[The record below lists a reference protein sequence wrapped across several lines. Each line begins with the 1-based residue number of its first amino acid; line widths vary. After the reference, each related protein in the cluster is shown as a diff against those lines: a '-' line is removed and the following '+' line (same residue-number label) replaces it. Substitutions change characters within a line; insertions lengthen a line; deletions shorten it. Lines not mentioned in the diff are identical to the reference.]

1 MVEYVSQAASY
12 TVVYLTLTFFLGVSL
27 LIGFK
32 FVAGA
37 TKDSDQ
43 YLAARDSQGVA
54 ALSLSFF
61 ASGAGAWVLFTV
73 PEASIIGGP
82 IALAGYTISCLV
94 PIAIFGWIG
103 PYMRKNLP
111 FGCTFSDYLQI
122 RYGSVMNVYCTLVT
136 LLYLCLY
143 LTAEFSAIGDAVV
156 ALSDPADMWGAT
168 GISDDGHNLKLGI
181 VLGVSICT
189 VVYTAIGGLPV
200 SLVTDKVQGVGILLF
215 TFLVCIAAFTANGDS
230 DEAVRDERWDKVTTT
245 GTGDPSPTGA
255 GDSNYGNSFKMAF
268 ILISAVTCANMM
280 HSGFQQRVWAA
291 QDPRKLQLGAVGGI
305 VLTIPLMI
313 LYGVVGMVSYAEYG
327 PFVYPQFPAYSGFYA
342 LNRMTVGWQV
352 CAVILTTMMVASS
365 ADTIQ
370 TGVAAV
376 FKPFTSYV
384 LVHDW
389 KLVSSEKEAPRVVI
403 AVNFL
408 LAAIVVNVPA
418 IVISTHRGDAHL
430 SVLSLFVLAD
440 LVCAT
445 CVVPVLMGLWDR
457 IHPAAASA
465 GCLAGAAVALLTYGV
480 AVGDDPAN
488 FNTLIPD
495 IPGVSGLYADTSVVA
510 FIMTPITSGLV
521 TLLANVPWF
530 RNGYRFTG
538 FKTAEVTVTTTEPA
552 DKTSDKNGGFA

>member
-1 MVEYVSQAASY
+1 MGLDYVSSSAAY
-12 TVVYLTLTFFLGVSL
+12 AVVYGTLVFFLGAAL

-32 FVAGA
+32 FVNGA
-37 TKDSDQ
+37 IKDTDQ
-43 YLAARDSQGVA
+43 YLAARDSQGIA

-94 PIAIFGWIG
+94 PIAIFGCIG
-103 PYMRKNLP
+103 PYMRKHMP
-111 FGCTFSDYLQI
+111 WGCTFSDYVQL
-122 RYGSVMNVYCTLVT
+122 RYGSLMNVYCTLVS

-143 LTAEFSAIGDAVV
+143 LTAEFSAIGDAVL
-156 ALSDPADMWGAT
+156 ALSDPAEVYDASGV
-168 GISDDGHNLKLGI
+168 SDKGHSLKVGV
-181 VLGVSICT
+181 VLGVSMCT
-189 VVYTAIGGLPV
+189 VLYTAVGGLPV

-215 TFLVCIAAFTANGDS
+215 TFLVCIAAFTADS
-230 DEAVRDERWDKVTTT
+230 DKPGRDERWEKVTTT
-245 GTGDPSPTGA
+245 GTGDASPTGA
-255 GDSNYGNSFKMAF
+255 GDSNYGNAFKMAF

-291 QDPRKLQLGAVGGI
+291 EDQRKLRRGAMGGI
-305 VLTIPLMI
+305 VLTIPLML

-327 PFVYPQFPAYSGFYA
+327 PFIYPQFPAYAGFYA
-342 LNRMTVGWQV
+342 LNQLNTGWQL

-370 TGVAAV
+370 TGVSAV
-376 FKPFTSYV
+376 FKPFTTYV

-389 KLVSSEKEAPRVVI
+389 KLVPSEAEAPRVIV

-408 LAAIVVNVPA
+408 LAAIVINVPA
-418 IVISTHRGDAHL
+418 IIISTDDGDAHL

-465 GCLAGAAVALLTYGV
+465 GCLAGAACALLTYGV
-480 AVGDDPAN
+480 AVGDDPTD
-488 FNTLIPD
+488 FKTMIPD

-510 FIMTPITSGLV
+510 FIMTPVASGIV
-521 TLLANVPWF
+521 TLTANIPWF
-530 RNGYRFTG
+530 RSGYRFAG
-538 FKTAEVTVTTTEPA
+538 FNKDTAGETAAADVKVTATA
-552 DKTSDKNGGFA
+552 DA